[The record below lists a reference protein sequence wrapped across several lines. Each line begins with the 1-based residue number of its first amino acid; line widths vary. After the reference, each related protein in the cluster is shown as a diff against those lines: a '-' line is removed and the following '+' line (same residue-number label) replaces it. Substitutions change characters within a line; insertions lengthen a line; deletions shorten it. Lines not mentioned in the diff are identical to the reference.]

1 MLKYNLKIMFWNR
14 GLRYPQAALVR
25 AGFNRQTA
33 SRIVAGRFKTLD
45 AQQIEKLCIVFK
57 CLPNDLFEFTPDE
70 NTPADLPLNKLK
82 KAEIP
87 KHLLNI
93 TDELPYDKIPEFREK
108 IFNIKEEILKD
119 NK

>member
-14 GLRYPQAALVR
+14 GIRYPQAALVR

-33 SRIVAGRFKTLD
+33 SRIVAGRFKSLD
-45 AQQIEKLCIVFK
+45 AQQIEKLCTVFK

-82 KAEIP
+82 KLEFP
-87 KHLLNI
+87 KHLVYI
-93 TDELPYDKIPEFREK
+93 TDELPYDKIPEYREK
-108 IFNIKEEILKD
+108 AFQVKEEILKGS
-119 NK
+119 K

>member
-14 GLRYPQAALVR
+14 GIRYPQAALVR

-33 SRIVAGRFKTLD
+33 SRIAAGRFKSLD
-45 AQQIEKLCIVFK
+45 ALQIEKLCTLFK
-57 CLPNDLFEFTPDE
+57 CLPNDLFEFIPNE
-70 NTPADLPLNKLK
+70 NTPEDLPLNKLK

-87 KHLLNI
+87 KHLIRI

-108 IFNIKEEILKD
+108 IFQIKEEILKGS
-119 NK
+119 K